1 MSAAREGDPYRTVVR
16 ARKGGDRQE
25 QADRD
30 NPGFVTAIDLRDQEG
45 ARPADALP
53 QILGEG
59 AGVTVR
65 SFGGLGNF
73 SAVSLRGS
81 TGQQVGFFLDGVPL
95 GQSLSGLQSPSDLPL
110 DGLDRAEV
118 YRGHLPLAFGS
129 AIGGAIHLVGDPGCT
144 GPALRASAGVGSFA
158 AHEAR
163 VATQRWLGRVC
174 VHARAGVAGA
184 AGGFTFLDTRQTLQE
199 TGDDRWIR
207 RRNNAYE
214 RALGQLGV
222 HARAGGWR
230 LSARELV
237 FWKRQGIPGPG
248 GAQSSATELATLT
261 ARTLLSARLPGLF
274 DGDGSL
280 AWVGGLG
287 IERRHFRDPLGEVGL
302 GVDDERL
309 LALDLY
315 LSPRLEVPL
324 WRGATLHLLG
334 EGRSERIRV
343 DEAGEAA
350 ATATGDARRSRLAG
364 AFGAQLEQRA
374 WDRRIL
380 IAPAIRADLVGSRFA
395 APAGGG
401 EVDDAGRDA
410 IDVGLSPRL
419 AVNLSLQPGLSL
431 RASVG
436 RYFRPPTLLE
446 LFGDRGY
453 VIGNEGLTPERGTTA
468 EGGFVLSRKIANK
481 HRLRAHSVGFWTRS
495 TDLIQWLQ
503 TGPVIQP
510 RNLAAATVRGVE
522 VAATGAFW
530 RRTLTIDANY
540 TLLATRG
547 ESPDQS
553 ADGKR
558 LPGRPLHQLF
568 ARVGVGRRFR
578 AGGATI
584 EPRVHYSVERIAGTF
599 LDAAERLAVP
609 PRTLHGVGVGVDVGD
624 RLHASLELRNLLDT
638 RVTTWTPPIRGARA
652 LTLPIS
658 DFIGYPLPG
667 RAIWAGLRVDLD
679 RPGR

>member
-1 MSAAREGDPYRTVVR
+1 MVR
-16 ARKGGDRQE
+16 ARKGRDPQAE
-25 QADRD
+25 ADRA
-30 NPGFVTAIDLRDQEG
+30 NPGFVTAIDTRALEG
-45 ARPADALP
+45 ERPTDALP

-110 DGLDRAEV
+110 DGLDRVEV

-129 AIGGAIHLVGDPGCT
+129 GIGGAIHLVGDPGCT
-144 GPALRASAGVGSFA
+144 GPTLRSSAGVGSFA

-163 VATQRWLGRVC
+163 VAVQRRVGRVC
-174 VHARAGVAGA
+174 LHARAGAAGA
-184 AGGFTFLDTRQTLQE
+184 AGGFTFLDTRGTLQDAS
-199 TGDDRWIR
+199 DDRWVR

-222 HARAGGWR
+222 HARVGGWR

-237 FWKRQGIPGPG
+237 FWKKQGIPGPG
-248 GAQSSATELATLT
+248 GAQSTATELATLT
-261 ARTLLSARLPGLF
+261 ARTLLSARLPALF
-274 DGDGSL
+274 AGRGAL
-280 AWVGGLG
+280 AWVAGVG
-287 IERRHFRDPLGEVGL
+287 IERRHFHDPRGEVGL

-309 LALDLY
+309 GAIDVY
-315 LSPRLEVPL
+315 LSPRVEAPL
-324 WRGATLHLLG
+324 WRGATLHLLAEARG
-334 EGRSERIRV
+334 ERIRV
-343 DEAGEAA
+343 DEASDAA
-350 ATATGDARRSRLAG
+350 AEASGDAIRGRLAG

-374 WDRRIL
+374 GDRL
-380 IAPAIRADLVGSRFA
+380 LLAPAIRADVVGSRFA
-395 APAGGG
+395 VPEGAG
-401 EVDDAGRDA
+401 EVDDAGADA
-410 IDVGLSPRL
+410 TDFGLSPRL
-419 AVNLSLQPGLSL
+419 AARLSLQPGLSL
-431 RASVG
+431 RGSLG

-468 EGGFVLSRKIANK
+468 EGGFVLHRKFANK

-495 TDLIQWLQ
+495 SDLIQWLQ

-510 RNLAAATVRGVE
+510 RNLAAAVVRGVE
-522 VAATGAFW
+522 VAVNGALW
-530 RRTLTIDANY
+530 RRTLTVDANY
-540 TLLATRG
+540 TLLASRG
-547 ESPDQS
+547 ESPEQS

-578 AGGATI
+578 AAGTSF
-584 EPRVHYSVERIAGTF
+584 EPRIHYAVEQIAGTF

-609 PRTLHGVGVGVDVGD
+609 PRTLHSVGASIAIGG
-624 RLHASLELRNLLDT
+624 RLSASFELRNLLDT

-652 LTLPIS
+652 LTVPIS

-667 RAIWAGLRVDLD
+667 RALWAGLRVDLD